1 MKILLVEDN
10 HAIALQVTEFLEAQ
24 GWELDYAANGEL
36 GVELALSGH
45 FDVIILDLN
54 LPDIDGLEV
63 CTHIK
68 QKDVTNTPVLML
80 TARDAFEDKAKGFGN
95 GADDYLTKPFDLR
108 ELALRCQA
116 LKRRPLLHQ
125 ASIITRGKLQLDK
138 KAVQAKWNGQVIKTT
153 KVGFAILGKLVDEYP
168 YPVSRSDFVKL
179 LWGDEPPESN
189 SLKTHMYALRKATE
203 NAAGFPSVLTISN
216 IGYKLVELND

>member
-36 GVELALSGH
+36 GAKLALSGD

-63 CTHIK
+63 CAHIK
-68 QKDVTNTPVLML
+68 QLDVTNTPVLML
-80 TARDAFEDKAKGFGN
+80 TARDAFEDKAKGFGK

-108 ELALRCQA
+108 ELALRCEV
-116 LKRRPLLHQ
+116 LKRRPMLHR
-125 ASIITRGKLQLDK
+125 ASVIERGKLQLDK
-138 KAVQAKWNGQVIKTT
+138 KAVQAKWDGQVIKTT
-153 KVGFAILGKLVDEYP
+153 KAGFAILAKLVDEYP
-168 YPVSRSDFVKL
+168 YPVSRSDFVRL

-203 NAAGFPSVLTISN
+203 KVAGEPIVLTISN

>member
-24 GWELDYAANGEL
+24 GWELDYAATGEL
-36 GVELALSGH
+36 GVELALTRH

-63 CTHIK
+63 CTRIK
-68 QKDVTNTPVLML
+68 QQDASNTPLLML
-80 TARDAFEDKAKGFGN
+80 TARDAFEDKAKGFGK

-108 ELALRCQA
+108 ELALRCEA
-116 LKRRPLLHQ
+116 LKRRPMLHQ
-125 ASIITRGKLQLDK
+125 ASVVVRGKLQLDK
-138 KAVQAKWNGQVIKTT
+138 KSVQARWDGQLIKTT
-153 KVGFAILGKLVDEYP
+153 KAGFVILTKLLDEYP

-203 NAAGFPSVLTISN
+203 KVAGEPIVITISN